1 MGEPV
6 RPVPKEQPPP
16 ETLRPKDRRG
26 HKLWRDFGRDPER
39 RRDNDLRQKD
49 RGGIGRTRILRD
61 LEYAGCRITCA
72 RSDTKGCRVSDL
84 KRTPL
89 YDLHVALGAK
99 MVPFAGYE
107 MPVQYKAGVMKE
119 HLHCRAAAGLFDVSH
134 MGQVILRADNPEV
147 AKAALERLIPQ
158 DVLGLGEGRQR
169 YGFFTNDAGGIED
182 DLMFANRGDHLFV
195 VVNAACKDADVA
207 RMRTAL
213 EPDVT
218 VKLLENRALLALQG
232 PKAEAVLAEHHPSV
246 AEMRFMDVATVPIA
260 GAECWV
266 SRSGYTGEDGYEISV
281 PLAAAQELAQALLA
295 HEDVE
300 AIGLG
305 ARDSLRLEAGL
316 CLYGHDIDD
325 TTSPVE
331 GGLTWGIQ
339 KARRSGGDREG
350 GFPGDDRILSEMQKG
365 ADRKRVGLL
374 PDGRAPMR
382 EGTVLFAVADA
393 ETPVGTVTSGGFG
406 PTVGAPV
413 AMGYVDAAHAEIGTN
428 LFGEVRGKRLPVSVA
443 KLPFV
448 AAGFKR

>member
-1 MGEPV
+1 MSE
-6 RPVPKEQPPP
+6 
-16 ETLRPKDRRG
+16 L
-26 HKLWRDFGRDPER
+26 
-39 RRDNDLRQKD
+39 N
-49 RGGIGRTRILRD
+49 
-61 LEYAGCRITCA
+61 
-72 RSDTKGCRVSDL
+72 
-84 KRTPL
+84 RTPL

-99 MVPFAGYE
+99 MVSFAGYE
-107 MPVQYKAGVMKE
+107 MPVQYKLGVMKE

-134 MGQVILRADNPEV
+134 MGQVVLRAADPDV
-147 AKAALERLIPQ
+147 AKSGLEKLIPQ

-207 RMRTAL
+207 RLRDAL
-213 EPDVT
+213 EPEVT

-232 PKAEAVLAEHHPSV
+232 PKAEAVLAEHHPMV
-246 AEMRFMDVATVPIA
+246 ADMTFMDVATLPLA

-281 PLAAAQELAQALLA
+281 PVAAATDLAQAMLA

-325 TTSPVE
+325 QTSPVQAA
-331 GGLTWGIQ
+331 LTWGIQ
-339 KARRSGGDREG
+339 KARRSGGDRAG
-350 GFPGDDRILSEMQKG
+350 GFPGDGRILRELSNG
-365 ADRKRVGLL
+365 VSRKRVGLQ
-374 PDGRAPMR
+374 PQGRAPMR
-382 EGTVLFAVADA
+382 EGTQLFAD
-393 ETPVGTVTSGGFG
+393 ETSQDVIGTVTSGGFG
-406 PTVGAPV
+406 PSVGAPV
-413 AMGYVDAAHAEIGTN
+413 AMGYVQIAQAEVGTA
-428 LFGEVRGKRLPVSVA
+428 LYGDVRGKRLPVTVA

-448 AAGFKR
+448 APGFKR